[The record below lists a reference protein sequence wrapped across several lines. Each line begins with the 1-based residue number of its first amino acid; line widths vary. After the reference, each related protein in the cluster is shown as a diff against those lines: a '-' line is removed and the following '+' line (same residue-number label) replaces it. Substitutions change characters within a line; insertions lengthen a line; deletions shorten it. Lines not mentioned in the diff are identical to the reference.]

1 MVEPSTGKPTPFFM
15 RWWQEQI
22 DTNAIIP
29 SLQTPAEVSAVL
41 DILGTAAHGDV
52 LFRGA
57 TLWEYLPA
65 GTIGNALITQGAG
78 ADPIWGSVSATWL
91 DLTDTPNSYVG
102 ETGKIAHVNAGETA
116 IELESISEILDAE
129 AGSTHG
135 QILYRNG
142 TVWTVLAPGTSG
154 YLLQTNGAAAN
165 PSWVVAPTGTTVF
178 TGLTDTPANYT
189 GDADKIAMVNTGET
203 ALEFR
208 TVSDMLEEVGAT
220 QGQIMYYNGTAWTV
234 LAPGTAG
241 QVLETNG
248 AGANPSW
255 ETASGGG
262 GSGDPGAGYEE
273 DVVFDQDFNTTSAA
287 EVYIPL
293 SDEYDYFMISR
304 FKSGS
309 GGASGYYALS
319 TDGGSTYDD
328 AAADYVRAWMS
339 AASDGTTGGT
349 ASTGVYMF
357 SAASE
362 AFWMLRGHKSA
373 NWPTTLQGQN
383 GLSSTAVQMETVI
396 AQGTSDVHDYMR
408 IKGNGG
414 SMTSGRLIVIGVKI
428 TGRTLTLDSPQAATD
443 ETNNRLIA
451 TSYENTSGYPMTV
464 SAVIGRISSTAQN
477 ESKAEISV
485 DGTTWVTAGLSTTNI
500 GAHTQTA
507 AAGVLN
513 NAHIQFFVPKDY
525 HYRLTIATGDANL
538 IVKHWIEQIQGGGGG
553 KRPTTETVTL
563 TGDKEIE
570 IPDNCTR
577 VVGVVTLDC
586 AANTGDIV
594 MDMMDALAGTENT
607 YTCHSYASSV
617 GATYVAAA
625 TAMTYTDNAASETGS
640 ERGIRFTIEN
650 PRDDAVK
657 TTFETAQYGRSDE
670 VRRLGFC
677 ITTQDDKVIKI
688 HAFASSIS
696 SGTVYLTYY
705 YN

>member
-142 TVWTVLAPGTSG
+142 TV
-154 YLLQTNGAAAN
+154 
-165 PSWVVAPTGTTVF
+165 
-178 TGLTDTPANYT
+178 
-189 GDADKIAMVNTGET
+189 
-203 ALEFR
+203 
-208 TVSDMLEEVGAT
+208 
-220 QGQIMYYNGTAWTV
+220 WTV

-500 GAHTQTA
+500 SAHTQTA

-513 NAHIQFFVPKDY
+513 NASIQFFVPKDY
-525 HYRLTIATGDANL
+525 YYRLTIATGDANL

-677 ITTQDDKVIKI
+677 ITTQDDKVIKL